1 MLIGIDEAGR
11 GPVLGPLV
19 VGICAVPDDA
29 EPLLVS
35 MGVKDSKDL
44 SSKQRQHIE
53 TWFLE
58 QCETK
63 GWFGATVVIQPER
76 IDRALQQQGLNWL
89 EVEGFQ
95 EALKQVPHQ
104 RDLTI
109 VADACDVNAE
119 RFTQRITAG
128 LDGWPYPQSTMISEH
143 KADQRHPVV
152 GMASILAKEERDRR
166 IEAMSTRV
174 GFNVGSGYPSDPATK
189 KALPALVEQYGIDP
203 EVRWGWATVER
214 FWNEHR
220 EGDVPVRG
228 VQRTTQQRLFH
239 P

>member
-11 GPVLGPLV
+11 GPVFGPLV
-19 VGICAVPDDA
+19 IGICAVPDDA
-29 EPLLVS
+29 EPLL
-35 MGVKDSKDL
+35 MDIGVKDSKDL
-44 SSKQRQHIE
+44 SSKKRQHIE
-53 TWFLE
+53 TWFRE
-58 QCETK
+58 QCDKE
-63 GWFGATVVIQPER
+63 GWFGTTVVIQPER
-76 IDRALQQQGLNWL
+76 IDQALQQQGLNWL
-89 EVEGFQ
+89 EVEGFR
-95 EALKQVPHQ
+95 EALQQVPYE
-104 RDLTI
+104 RELTI

-128 LDGWPYPQSTMISEH
+128 LDGWPYPQSTIISEH

-166 IEAMSTRV
+166 IEAMSARV

-189 KALPALVEQYGIDP
+189 KALPALVEQRGIDP

-214 FWNEHR
+214 FWAEHR

-228 VQRTTQQRLFH
+228 V
-239 P
+239 